1 MDDSVWWLLRDT
13 RRVMR
18 RGAASIEQR
27 QRARLRD
34 MVAFARAYSPFYREL
49 YRQVPP
55 GVDDPTLLPATTKG
69 QLMAEFD
76 AWGTDRAVTREAV
89 DAFVDNPALIG
100 ERFLDRYTVAT
111 TSGTTG
117 TRGVFLIDDAALRV
131 TNVLA
136 ARVVGAWL
144 RPRDLPRILARR
156 ARMTMVNA
164 AGGHFASTVA
174 AVRLQRRRGNR
185 VQVLPVTTPLP
196 DLVDALNRFQ
206 PALLASYASTAALL
220 ASEQAAGRLH
230 INPVLT
236 MLSAEGLPLSE
247 YDRIARTLRTTVA
260 NSYAATE
267 CPFLSYSCQHGWL
280 HVNADWVVV
289 EPVDVNHRPTPPGQP
304 SHTVLISNLANRIQ
318 PILRYDLGDS
328 VLQRPDPCPC
338 GNPLPALR
346 VQGRAAD
353 LLTFPTAHGGTVAI
367 APLAFATTLE
377 PIPGIDLY
385 QIAQTTPTTLRVRLR
400 PAADADPDQ
409 LWRTVHAA
417 ITRLLATHDLSHVST
432 ERGGEPPQA
441 SPGGKYPTI
450 IPLH

>member
-196 DLVDALNRFQ
+196 TWSTRSTGSSPHCSPPTPAPPRCWPASRQ
-206 PALLASYASTAALL
+206 PAACTSTRC
-220 ASEQAAGRLH
+220 SRCC
-230 INPVLT
+230 PPRVCPYP
-236 MLSAEGLPLSE
+236 S
-247 YDRIARTLRTTVA
+247 TT
-260 NSYAATE
+260 
-267 CPFLSYSCQHGWL
+267 
-280 HVNADWVVV
+280 
-289 EPVDVNHRPTPPGQP
+289 
-304 SHTVLISNLANRIQ
+304 
-318 PILRYDLGDS
+318 
-328 VLQRPDPCPC
+328 
-338 GNPLPALR
+338 
-346 VQGRAAD
+346 
-353 LLTFPTAHGGTVAI
+353 
-367 APLAFATTLE
+367 
-377 PIPGIDLY
+377 
-385 QIAQTTPTTLRVRLR
+385 
-400 PAADADPDQ
+400 
-409 LWRTVHAA
+409 
-417 ITRLLATHDLSHVST
+417 
-432 ERGGEPPQA
+432 A
-441 SPGGKYPTI
+441 SPGRCGPR
-450 IPLH
+450 